1 MAHAM
6 LVGAGVGAVSSMAM
20 GKSPFKGALTG
31 AALGG
36 AGSAISGGMTAAGG
50 LGEAVGTVGV
60 DAAGGAASDLLSAQ
74 LTQATVPSSL
84 MSPEAFSA
92 LPTEATGN
100 VFPSMFNPVGQGGMG
115 MNFATYDNPM
125 STGFDMF
132 NSPLNDYAKQG
143 YDYFDDKTEGMG
155 IGNIVA
161 DQAVDSLTEEPEQ
174 IRPIVQP
181 EVKQAQII
189 PQSPGLLNVLGPNE
203 ADSLGGNTNPSLLNN
218 ALYANIEDEKL
229 RQLIG

>member
-1 MAHAM
+1 M

-92 LPTEATGN
+92 LPLEATGN
-100 VFPSMFNPVGQGGMG
+100 VLPSMFNPVGQGGMG

>member
-1 MAHAM
+1 M

-50 LGEAVGTVGV
+50 LGEAVGAVGV

-92 LPTEATGN
+92 LPLEATGN
-100 VFPSMFNPVGQGGMG
+100 VLPSMFNPVGQGGMG

>member
-1 MAHAM
+1 M

-20 GKSPFKGALTG
+20 GKSPLKGALTG

-36 AGSAISGGMTAAGG
+36 AGSALSGGLTAAGG
-50 LGEAVGTVGV
+50 LGEAVGTVGLEAGGSA
-60 DAAGGAASDLLSAQ
+60 AAGDLVGAQ

-92 LPTEATGN
+92 LPMEATGN
-100 VFPSMFNPVGQGGMG
+100 VLPSMFNPVGQGGMG

-161 DQAVDSLTEEPEQ
+161 DQAVDTLT
-174 IRPIVQP
+174 QP
-181 EVKQAQII
+181 EDSIVPKVATQTKQAQMI
-189 PQSPGLLNVLGPNE
+189 PQSEGLLNVLGPTE
-203 ADSLGGNTNPSLLNN
+203 ADTLGGNTNPSLLNN
-218 ALYANIEDEKL
+218 AMYANMDEIKL

>member
-1 MAHAM
+1 M

-50 LGEAVGTVGV
+50 LGEAVGAVGV

-92 LPTEATGN
+92 LPLEATGN
-100 VFPSMFNPVGQGGMG
+100 VLPSMFNPVGQGGMG

-161 DQAVDSLTEEPEQ
+161 DQAVDTLT
-174 IRPIVQP
+174 QP
-181 EVKQAQII
+181 EDIIVPKVTTQTKQAQMI
-189 PQSPGLLNVLGPNE
+189 PQSEGLLNVLGPTE
-203 ADSLGGNTNPSLLNN
+203 ADTLGGNTNPSLLNN
-218 ALYANIEDEKL
+218 AMYANMDEIKL